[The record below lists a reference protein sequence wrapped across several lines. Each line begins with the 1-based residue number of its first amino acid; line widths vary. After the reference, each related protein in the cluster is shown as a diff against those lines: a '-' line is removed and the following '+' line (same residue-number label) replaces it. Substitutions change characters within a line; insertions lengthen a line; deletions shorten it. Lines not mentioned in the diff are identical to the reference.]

1 MKQKHILKWLGIALG
16 VYLLYGVL
24 TAILVPL
31 PQKEA
36 TGELWSQYEARLSED
51 ASQERVRSIEDTDSA
66 LLWRLQLIES
76 AEREVIFST
85 FDLRADGS
93 GQDLM
98 AALYGAA
105 QRGVQVRVIVD
116 GLNGFL
122 HLQNSGVL
130 RALAAEENVEVRFYD
145 PIDLLRPWKLNYR
158 LHDKYLIASESH
170 RHPPCA
176 LLCFPF
182 FFSPFFRPCCAA
194 RGVCSAC
201 SAARFFSSIA
211 LFLVS
216 LTLM

>member
-1 MKQKHILKWLGIALG
+1 MKRKHVLKWLGIALG
-16 VYLLYGVL
+16 AYLLYAVL

-36 TGELWSQYEARLSED
+36 SGELWSRYEARLSTD

-105 QRGVQVRVIVD
+105 QRGVRVRVIVD

-130 RALAAEENVEVRFYD
+130 RALAAEENVEVK
-145 PIDLLRPWKLNYR
+145 LLRSN
-158 LHDKYLIASESH
+158 
-170 RHPPCA
+170 
-176 LLCFPF
+176 
-182 FFSPFFRPCCAA
+182 
-194 RGVCSAC
+194 
-201 SAARFFSSIA
+201 
-211 LFLVS
+211 
-216 LTLM
+216 